1 MAKNLWKLLTTVL
14 KFLDCKPSKCTI
26 WIASQNKNLVVDSK
40 TASKSQLYHYNS
52 TLDCLAELQLC
63 QQPCRSPFYG
73 MLSPLITLSPFVA
86 LPFPGILILVPKLC
100 CNRGCVQ
107 CSVHSAKPFLPRLY
121 YYVCTSYQ

>member
-1 MAKNLWKLLTTVL
+1 MFCLQYNITKYSCN
-14 KFLDCKPSKCTI
+14 SKM
-26 WIASQNKNLVVDSK
+26 
-40 TASKSQLYHYNS
+40 ASKSQLYHYNS

-100 CNRGCVQ
+100 CYRGFVQ
-107 CSVHSAKPFLPRLY
+107 CTQ
-121 YYVCTSYQ
+121 CTTFFNLILHTIRTITYFISLHTSIKLKGTMV